1 MITSLNFPSSI
12 SWLDRYRSPDYE
24 SSLWKGIPIAYR
36 YHPAVLRLIRG
47 DNERGV
53 RLRPRYRGKSK
64 PALGYKRN
72 QSYVTEEFADTFA
85 LYPVSNYRAETSLSS
100 RKADTSSMNEP
111 ITYSV
116 GNGNVIG
123 SHSAQDFV
131 WAGRAEGSQE
141 QFICPECRRASTKSK
156 TSQVC
161 VRCESEYQSGLNPPM
176 RVPWPGDDGYYAE
189 TTGET
194 ATHTPADTNTP
205 YAGPITEP
213 VGSDVH
219 FGAEKFGIKGFN
231 QYVGFVATVIGLGGI
246 VGIVLSDY
254 ITIPILGPMLSG
266 VSESFKSKDVVGKTL
281 MILTFGSLIYLGGN
295 TTLLSWKFLSNKTI
309 VSG

>member
-1 MITSLNFPSSI
+1 MITSLNFPQAI

-24 SSLWKGIPIAYR
+24 SSMWKGIPIAYR

-64 PALGYKRN
+64 PALGYKRR
-72 QSYVTEEFADTFA
+72 QSYVVEEFADTFA

-111 ITYSV
+111 ITYPV

-141 QFICPECRRASTKSK
+141 Q
-156 TSQVC
+156 TS
-161 VRCESEYQSGLNPPM
+161 
-176 RVPWPGDDGYYAE
+176 
-189 TTGET
+189 GET
-194 ATHTPADTNTP
+194 ATHTPMSEEP
-205 YAGPITEP
+205 YTGPITEP
-213 VGSDVH
+213 LGSDVH
-219 FGAEKFGIKGFN
+219 FGAESRKMSWPMTF
-231 QYVGFVATVIGLGGI
+231 GI
-246 VGIVLSDY
+246 VGVIVA
-254 ITIPILGPMLSG
+254 ITGVASIIFGQWIEDVPVIGAVVKAVRSSWDNKNTPQALWMLS
-266 VSESFKSKDVVGKTL
+266 TL
-281 MILTFGSLIYLGGN
+281 ALIGYLGAYTWYN
-295 TTLLSWKFLSNKTI
+295 Q
-309 VSG
+309 VSLRARLAV

>member
-1 MITSLNFPSSI
+1 MITSLNFPQAI

-36 YHPAVLRLIRG
+36 HHPAVSAAITG
-47 DNERGV
+47 QNELGV
-53 RLRPRYRGKSK
+53 RLRAMYRGKSK
-64 PALGYKRN
+64 PMLGYKRKS
-72 QSYVTEEFADTFA
+72 SYVPKEFADTFA

-111 ITYSV
+111 ITYPV
-116 GNGNVIG
+116 GTGNVIG

-141 QFICPECRRASTKSK
+141 QA
-156 TSQVC
+156 
-161 VRCESEYQSGLNPPM
+161 
-176 RVPWPGDDGYYAE
+176 
-189 TTGET
+189 TGET

-213 VGSDVH
+213 IGSDVH
-219 FGAEKFGIKGFN
+219 YGAEKFGIKGFN
-231 QYVGFVATVIGLGGI
+231 QYVGVVATVIGLGGI

-254 ITIPILGPMLSG
+254 ITIPLIGPMLSG
-266 VSESFKSKDVVGKTL
+266 VSDSFKSKDFIGKTL
-281 MILTFGSLIYLGGN
+281 MVLTFGSLIYLGSN

>member
-1 MITSLNFPSSI
+1 MITSLNFPKSL

-64 PALGYKRN
+64 PALGYKRR

-100 RKADTSSMNEP
+100 RKVDTSGMNEP
-111 ITYSV
+111 ITYPV
-116 GNGNVIG
+116 GTGNVIG

-131 WAGRAEGSQE
+131 WAGRAEGSLE
-141 QFICPECRRASTKSK
+141 Q
-156 TSQVC
+156 TS
-161 VRCESEYQSGLNPPM
+161 
-176 RVPWPGDDGYYAE
+176 
-189 TTGET
+189 GET
-194 ATHTPADTNTP
+194 ATHTPAETNTP

-213 VGSDVH
+213 IGSDVH
-219 FGAEKFGIKGFN
+219 YGAEKFGIKGFN

-266 VSESFKSKDVVGKTL
+266 VSESFKSKDVMGKTL

>member
-1 MITSLNFPSSI
+1 MITSLNFPQAI

-24 SSLWKGIPIAYR
+24 SSMWKGIPIAYR

-64 PALGYKRN
+64 PDIGYKRR

-100 RKADTSSMNEP
+100 RKADTSGMNEP
-111 ITYSV
+111 ITYPV
-116 GNGNVIG
+116 GTGNVIG

-141 QFICPECRRASTKSK
+141 Q
-156 TSQVC
+156 TS
-161 VRCESEYQSGLNPPM
+161 
-176 RVPWPGDDGYYAE
+176 
-189 TTGET
+189 GET
-194 ATHTPADTNTP
+194 ATSTPADTNTP

-213 VGSDVH
+213 IGSDVH
-219 FGAEKFGIKGFN
+219 FGAESRKMSWPMTF
-231 QYVGFVATVIGLGGI
+231 GI
-246 VGIVLSDY
+246 VGVIVA
-254 ITIPILGPMLSG
+254 ITGVASIIFGQWIEDVPVIGAVVKAVRSSWDTKNTPQALWMLS
-266 VSESFKSKDVVGKTL
+266 TL
-281 MILTFGSLIYLGGN
+281 ALIGYLGAYTWYN
-295 TTLLSWKFLSNKTI
+295 Q
-309 VSG
+309 VSLRARLAV

>member
-1 MITSLNFPSSI
+1 MITSLNFPQAI

-24 SSLWKGIPIAYR
+24 SSLYKGIPISYR

-47 DNERGV
+47 DNELGV

-64 PALGYKRN
+64 PAIGYKRR

-100 RKADTSSMNEP
+100 RKADISSMNEP
-111 ITYSV
+111 ITYPV

-141 QFICPECRRASTKSK
+141 Q
-156 TSQVC
+156 TS
-161 VRCESEYQSGLNPPM
+161 
-176 RVPWPGDDGYYAE
+176 
-189 TTGET
+189 GET

-213 VGSDVH
+213 IGSDVH
-219 FGAEKFGIKGFN
+219 FGAESRKMSWPMTF
-231 QYVGFVATVIGLGGI
+231 GI
-246 VGIVLSDY
+246 VGVIVA
-254 ITIPILGPMLSG
+254 ITGVASIMFGQWIEDVPVIGAVVKAVRSSWDTKNTPQALWMLS
-266 VSESFKSKDVVGKTL
+266 TL
-281 MILTFGSLIYLGGN
+281 ALIGYLGAYTWYN
-295 TTLLSWKFLSNKTI
+295 Q
-309 VSG
+309 VSLRARLAV

>member
-64 PALGYKRN
+64 PALGYKRR

-111 ITYSV
+111 ITYPV

-131 WAGRAEGSQE
+131 WAGRAEDSQE
-141 QFICPECRRASTKSK
+141 Q
-156 TSQVC
+156 TS
-161 VRCESEYQSGLNPPM
+161 
-176 RVPWPGDDGYYAE
+176 
-189 TTGET
+189 GET

-213 VGSDVH
+213 IGSDVH
-219 FGAEKFGIKGFN
+219 FGAEGSNLPLPMILGGFAFIVGAGGFLGLLLSN
-231 QYVGFVATVIGLGGI
+231 QLSDLPFGLG
-246 VGIVLSDY
+246 
-254 ITIPILGPMLSG
+254 TIISG
-266 VSESFKSKDVVGKTL
+266 VKSSWDSKDLVNKTL
-281 MILTFGSLIYLGGN
+281 MLGTYTALVYLGYIAV
-295 TTLLSWKFLSNKTI
+295 TRQYTVKALSNRI
-309 VSG
+309 GV

>member
-1 MITSLNFPSSI
+1 MITSLNFPQAI

-24 SSLWKGIPIAYR
+24 SSMWKGIPIAYR

-64 PALGYKRN
+64 PDIGYKRR

-100 RKADTSSMNEP
+100 RKADTSGMNEP
-111 ITYSV
+111 ITYPV

-141 QFICPECRRASTKSK
+141 Q
-156 TSQVC
+156 TS
-161 VRCESEYQSGLNPPM
+161 
-176 RVPWPGDDGYYAE
+176 
-189 TTGET
+189 GET

-213 VGSDVH
+213 IGSDVH
-219 FGAEKFGIKGFN
+219 FGAEGSNLPLPMILGGFAFIVGAGGFLGLLLSN
-231 QYVGFVATVIGLGGI
+231 QLSDLPFGLG
-246 VGIVLSDY
+246 
-254 ITIPILGPMLSG
+254 TIISG
-266 VSESFKSKDVVGKTL
+266 VKSSWDSKDLVNKTL
-281 MILTFGSLIYLGGN
+281 MLGTYTALVYLGYIAV
-295 TTLLSWKFLSNKTI
+295 TRQYTVKALSNRI
-309 VSG
+309 GV

>member
-1 MITSLNFPSSI
+1 MITSLNFPQAI

-64 PALGYKRN
+64 PALGYKRR

-111 ITYSV
+111 ITYPV

-141 QFICPECRRASTKSK
+141 Q
-156 TSQVC
+156 TS
-161 VRCESEYQSGLNPPM
+161 
-176 RVPWPGDDGYYAE
+176 
-189 TTGET
+189 GET

-213 VGSDVH
+213 IGSDVH
-219 FGAEKFGIKGFN
+219 FGAESRKMSWPMTF
-231 QYVGFVATVIGLGGI
+231 GI
-246 VGIVLSDY
+246 VGVIVA
-254 ITIPILGPMLSG
+254 ITGVASIIFGQWIEDVPVIGAVVKAVRSSWDNKNTPQALWMLS
-266 VSESFKSKDVVGKTL
+266 TL
-281 MILTFGSLIYLGGN
+281 ALIGYLGAYTWYN
-295 TTLLSWKFLSNKTI
+295 Q
-309 VSG
+309 VSLRARLAV

>member
-1 MITSLNFPSSI
+1 MITSLNFPQVPLLAWTGI
-12 SWLDRYRSPDYE
+12 AHQITNPL
-24 SSLWKGIPIAYR
+24 LWKGIPIAYR

-64 PALGYKRN
+64 PALGYKRR

-100 RKADTSSMNEP
+100 RKVDTSGMNEP
-111 ITYSV
+111 ITYPV
-116 GNGNVIG
+116 GTGNVIG

-141 QFICPECRRASTKSK
+141 Q
-156 TSQVC
+156 TS
-161 VRCESEYQSGLNPPM
+161 
-176 RVPWPGDDGYYAE
+176 
-189 TTGET
+189 GET

-219 FGAEKFGIKGFN
+219 YGAEKVSWSTIKTLNYYIGTAAIIIG
-231 QYVGFVATVIGLGGI
+231 VGGFVGI
-246 VGIVLSDY
+246 LSTQLRANKLWGVGTLF
-254 ITIPILGPMLSG
+254 TG
-266 VSESFKSKDVVGKTL
+266 VKDSWDSKDIWSKTL
-281 MILTFGSLIYLGGN
+281 MLTTFGSLVYLGW
-295 TTLLSWKFLSNKTI
+295 TASTMTYRY
-309 VSG
+309 SGRSTVGQ

>member
-1 MITSLNFPSSI
+1 MITSLNFPQAI

-24 SSLWKGIPIAYR
+24 SSLYKGIPISYR

-47 DNERGV
+47 DNELGV

-64 PALGYKRN
+64 PAIGYKRR

-100 RKADTSSMNEP
+100 RKADNSSMNEP
-111 ITYSV
+111 ITYPV

-141 QFICPECRRASTKSK
+141 Q
-156 TSQVC
+156 TS
-161 VRCESEYQSGLNPPM
+161 
-176 RVPWPGDDGYYAE
+176 
-189 TTGET
+189 GET

-213 VGSDVH
+213 IGSDVH
-219 FGAEKFGIKGFN
+219 FGAESRKMSWPMTF
-231 QYVGFVATVIGLGGI
+231 GI
-246 VGIVLSDY
+246 VGVIVA
-254 ITIPILGPMLSG
+254 ITGVASIMFGQWIEDVPVIGAVVKAVRSSWDTKNTPQALWMLS
-266 VSESFKSKDVVGKTL
+266 TL
-281 MILTFGSLIYLGGN
+281 ALIGYLGAYTWYN
-295 TTLLSWKFLSNKTI
+295 Q
-309 VSG
+309 VSLRARLAV

>member
-1 MITSLNFPSSI
+1 MITSLNFPKSL

-64 PALGYKRN
+64 PALGYKRR

-100 RKADTSSMNEP
+100 RKADTSGMNEP
-111 ITYSV
+111 ITYPV
-116 GNGNVIG
+116 GTGNVIG

-141 QFICPECRRASTKSK
+141 Q
-156 TSQVC
+156 TS
-161 VRCESEYQSGLNPPM
+161 
-176 RVPWPGDDGYYAE
+176 
-189 TTGET
+189 GET

-219 FGAEKFGIKGFN
+219 YGAEKFGIKGFN
-231 QYVGFVATVIGLGGI
+231 QYVGFVATVIGFGGLVVIVIGGQKFIQDIPWYLGGEI
-246 VGIVLSDY
+246 IR
-254 ITIPILGPMLSG
+254 G
-266 VSESFKSKDVVGKTL
+266 VKTSWDSKDVSNKIL
-281 MILTFGSLIYLGGN
+281 MLLTFGSLAYLGSN